1 MRVRVVI
8 WTHVGAPR
16 TINNWKPLH
25 LTRLSRKEAP
35 VALLGFKK
43 GLVEDRVYEGK
54 RKNLA
59 G

>member
-1 MRVRVVI
+1 MI